1 MKALVLGAT
10 GFIGQKLVE
19 RLLIE
24 NLSVTAITRGGKA
37 LNKLDERVKFIV
49 FDLIS
54 SPVSMIDFSK
64 YDVVFNCAGEIKD
77 ESKMEDLH
85 VNSVR
90 SMLEQLKGTGTKW
103 VQLSS
108 VGVYGPKHM
117 AHITENE
124 LFQPHGTYEVTKAN
138 AEIIV
143 KDYCILNNIAFSIVR
158 PSNVFGCEMPNES
171 LRSLIKMVQ
180 SGMFFYIGN
189 PRDYRVNY
197 VHVDNVVESLFLC
210 GQLQSSDREDYIIS
224 DNMLLTDFVSLISK
238 FYMKRG
244 RVFTLNKRLVTLVS
258 QLFRNWS
265 RFPLTKSR
273 ISALTSNV
281 TYEND
286 KIILQLSYK
295 PCIAI
300 EDGIADFL
308 SKDSGL
314 NLKS

>member
-224 DNMLLTDFVSLISK
+224 DNMLLTDFVS
-238 FYMKRG
+238 
-244 RVFTLNKRLVTLVS
+244 
-258 QLFRNWS
+258 
-265 RFPLTKSR
+265 
-273 ISALTSNV
+273 
-281 TYEND
+281 
-286 KIILQLSYK
+286 
-295 PCIAI
+295 
-300 EDGIADFL
+300 
-308 SKDSGL
+308 
-314 NLKS
+314 